1 MRILDVY
8 ADFQR
13 SGGGHSMCK
22 GRAFAFKEIMLFSAA
37 IISMW
42 EIDPV
47 GGGEWK
53 MPKQIKATAVYRTTD
68 STRVWIKQRKLPVS
82 GA

>member
-1 MRILDVY
+1 MFADLDN
-8 ADFQR
+8 A
-13 SGGGHSMCK
+13 GGGHSMCK

-47 GGGEWK
+47 DGGEWK
-53 MPKQIKATAVYRTTD
+53 MPRHRKATAVYGTSD

-82 GA
+82 TA